1 VKNTKEN
8 GETAMKNCSA
18 IGYLVLKTTFFLR
31 RRALPTLFVHVDLIA
46 QMNGLCNHGCNY
58 A

>member
-1 VKNTKEN
+1 
-8 GETAMKNCSA
+8 MKNCSA